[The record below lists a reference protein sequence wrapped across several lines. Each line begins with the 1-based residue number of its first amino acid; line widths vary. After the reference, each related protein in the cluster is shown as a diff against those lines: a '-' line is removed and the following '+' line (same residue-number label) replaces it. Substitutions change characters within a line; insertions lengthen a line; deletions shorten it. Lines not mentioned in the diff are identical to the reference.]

1 MNSKDAN
8 SNRYSSVNPLLSVD
22 HDGKGNGVRNSKV
35 FASQNSGST
44 AVSSFFPQVEL
55 NTLRAAQNEQPY
67 ENMNK
72 INVLMVPLDKS
83 KS

>member
-1 MNSKDAN
+1 MNNKDIKI
-8 SNRYSSVNPLLSVD
+8 NRFSSVNPLLSVD
-22 HDGKGNGVRNSKV
+22 RKGKVVRKSTI

-44 AVSSFFPQVEL
+44 AVSSFLPQVEL
-55 NTLRAAQNEQPY
+55 NTLRMAQNEQPI
-67 ENMNK
+67 ENTNK